1 MEWVPSFIINVAHK
15 LIHEFEIVFS
25 RSVGVDLFDGI
36 DFKLASGHISS
47 VNPLLSSDVE
57 NILSSEQLSEFC
69 CEIRACVAR
78 LRTEGFENSCCDVI
92 DFGAQWVSDARF
104 DSI

>member
-1 MEWVPSFIINVAHK
+1 MGPPSFIINVPHK

-25 RSVGVDLFDGI
+25 TSVGIDLFDGI

-57 NILSSEQLSEFC
+57 NILSSEQLSNFVV
-69 CEIRACVAR
+69 RSVLVLL
-78 LRTEGFENSCCDVI
+78 LRDCKQRVLKTVVGM
-92 DFGAQWVSDARF
+92 
-104 DSI
+104 